1 MLLGWTSHWV
11 GMIANRTVSK
21 MWPLNSDKKL
31 LRGIR
36 RREVKALQSLMDR
49 YADELFLRA
58 LYLLDGVGGA
68 SDAEECVA
76 QLFVAV
82 WEEIEEYDEQRASP
96 RTWLHMRLRYIAL
109 DCRRR
114 LERERRLRARV
125 SQEEEEIIP
134 EGVEAWLERQER
146 RRRVREALLELD
158 ELNRSLVY
166 DRYFLDYSLRELA
179 EETGMTEAAVESRLR
194 RAREKL
200 RRHLLATD
208 EVDWEREDERRTL

>member
-1 MLLGWTSHWV
+1 
-11 GMIANRTVSK
+11 

-158 ELNRSLVY
+158 ELNRWLVY
-166 DRYFLDYSLRELA
+166 GRYFLGYSLRELA

-208 EVDWEREDERRTL
+208 EVYWEREDERRTL